1 MKSTT
6 KRSPRLYLGEQGR
19 GEVGDRIDRWE
30 LERRLAEFAVGVAI
44 FTLWA
49 GTVIFAAWA
58 SGVMP

>member
-6 KRSPRLYLGEQGR
+6 KRRPRLYLGEQGR
-19 GEVGDRIDRWE
+19 GGVSDKIDRWE
-30 LERRLAEFAVGVAI
+30 FERRLAEFAVGVAI